1 MAYHYLW
8 PEVFMLV
15 HILVGWLVSAAA
27 LWIVA
32 QIVPGIEVR
41 SFGGAMIAT
50 VVIGILDAVAGPV
63 LRFLAWPITFL
74 TLGLFLLV
82 INAILLKLAS
92 LFTPGFYV
100 RGFFNA
106 IVGAAVLSV
115 LNFLLRFLVF

>member
-1 MAYHYLW
+1 
-8 PEVFMLV
+8 MLV

-41 SFGGAMIAT
+41 GFGGAMIAT

-74 TLGLFLLV
+74 TLGLFLLA

-100 RGFFNA
+100 RGAFNA